1 MQPSSTL
8 AIIGSG
14 ASAIYLIKHLLD
26 ALPALDG
33 EFSEVAIY
41 EKGELVGMGMPY
53 NPYTTDR
60 FNMSNI
66 SSEELPP
73 LVETFADWLRAQD
86 ATTLDEFGLTA
97 SEVSDKEVYG
107 RIALGRYLSAQ
118 YRAIIERL
126 RDHGL
131 SVREHAGCEIS
142 DLRDLPTEGLVE
154 LTDVNGG
161 THRAQRVIIATG
173 HTWAT
178 DDEPDRGY
186 YVSPWPIAK
195 LLPPEDGHFAM
206 TVGTLGASLSAF
218 DVVASL
224 SNRHGTYEPDGE
236 DLLYRP
242 HPGTEDFRITM
253 HSALGL
259 LPHLQYEMDKPF
271 REIYRHV
278 DRQTL
283 LGLVGDDGFLRLNT
297 FFDQVCRPAL
307 RAAFRRDRN
316 DELVELLGDPD
327 FGLEEFAEKMTST
340 HAYDDAFAG
349 MRHELKEASHSVKN
363 DHPVHWKEVIDDLFY
378 TLNYHAELLPAEDH
392 LALRSTVM
400 PFLMNVIAALPLRSA
415 RMLLALDKAGILE
428 LIPGMVSVIPA
439 EPGRV

>member
-53 NPYTTDR
+53 NPNTTDR

-66 SSEELPP
+66 SSEKLPP

-173 HTWAT
+173 HAWAT

-186 YVSPWPIAK
+186 YVHRRGQWRSCCRRGWPFCD
-195 LLPPEDGHFAM
+195 DGRHAWRVTQRFR
-206 TVGTLGASLSAF
+206 T
-218 DVVASL
+218 VVASL
-224 SNRHGTYEPDGE
+224 SHRHGTYEPDGE

-283 LGLVGDDGFLRLNT
+283 LGLVG
-297 FFDQVCRPAL
+297 
-307 RAAFRRDRN
+307 
-316 DELVELLGDPD
+316 
-327 FGLEEFAEKMTST
+327 
-340 HAYDDAFAG
+340 
-349 MRHELKEASHSVKN
+349 
-363 DHPVHWKEVIDDLFY
+363 
-378 TLNYHAELLPAEDH
+378 
-392 LALRSTVM
+392 
-400 PFLMNVIAALPLRSA
+400 
-415 RMLLALDKAGILE
+415 
-428 LIPGMVSVIPA
+428 
-439 EPGRV
+439 